1 MIFIKK
7 IQILEKKISFYFISF
22 NFFYVF
28 LLLNKP

>member
-7 IQILEKKISFYFISF
+7 IQIKKKISFYFISF
-22 NFFYVF
+22 NFFYVL